1 MSDQPIPAPKPRFLT
16 FLCLLTFFSSTSGL
30 WSASERLWNPGVAT
44 YQDQQNYEQM
54 QEQME
59 EQDDGANTEFLARFY
74 DDLYESLTP
83 DNIRII
89 AIILLIYNSL
99 TLYGAYEIWT
109 LERRGFYIYLAG
121 LSVAIL
127 APLLFVGGWLGAVIT
142 LGSGF
147 GSIIMALFYRKYLKY
162 MA

>member
-1 MSDQPIPAPKPRFLT
+1 MSDQPAPAIKPRFLT

-30 WSASERLWNPGVAT
+30 WSASERLWSPGVAA
-44 YQDQQNYEQM
+44 YQDRQTYEQA

-59 EQDDGANTEFLARFY
+59 EQDNGANTEFLAKFY
-74 DDLYESLTP
+74 DSLYESLTP
-83 DNIRII
+83 ENIRII

-109 LERRGFYIYLAG
+109 LQRRGFYIYLAG
-121 LSVAIL
+121 LTVVVL
-127 APLLFVGGWLGAVIT
+127 APLLIIGGWLGAVIA
-142 LGSGF
+142 LGGGF
-147 GSIIMALFYRKYLKY
+147 GSAIMALLYRTFLKH